1 MIYRVRV
8 KLIGSGPEPDWAG
21 ASREYPYVSLEF
33 AHPWALTGWIERW
46 IYGID
51 DEL

>member
-8 KLIGSGPEPDWAG
+8 RLTGQGQEPSWAG
-21 ASREYPYVSLEF
+21 ESRKCPYVSLEF
-33 AHPWALTGWIERW
+33 AHPWALVGWIERW

-51 DEL
+51 N